1 MFHLRLERAW
11 NKKLS
16 QSKNYVYKTT
26 MYSVQSLLHT
36 NKEIAEE
43 TGITN
48 NCKILGKIGKA

>member
-1 MFHLRLERAW
+1 MERAW

-16 QSKNYVYKTT
+16 QSKHYVYKTT
-26 MYSVQSLLHT
+26 MYSVLSLLHT